1 MLRLLSNY
9 KSAVSDFDEK
19 FFYTF
24 NLEPQN
30 LFCSK
35 FCIVLASDY
44 DEQDKRN
51 AAGHIKILLVQMPSQ
66 RIFSLFLV

>member
-1 MLRLLSNY
+1 MNGVVMLRLLSNY

-30 LFCSK
+30 LCCSK

-51 AAGHIKILLVQMPSQ
+51 AAGHIKIL
-66 RIFSLFLV
+66 

>member
-1 MLRLLSNY
+1 MNGVVMLRLLSNY

-19 FFYTF
+19 FFSTF

-51 AAGHIKILLVQMPSQ
+51 AAGHIKIL
-66 RIFSLFLV
+66 